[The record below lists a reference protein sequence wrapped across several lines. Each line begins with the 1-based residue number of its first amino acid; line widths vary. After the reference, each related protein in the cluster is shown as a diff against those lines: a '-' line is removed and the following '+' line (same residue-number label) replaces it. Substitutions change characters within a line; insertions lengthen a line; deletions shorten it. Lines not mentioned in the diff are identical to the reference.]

1 LNRKGVWSRGV
12 AKSFRPLCLLC
23 LVVLWNVEGA
33 VPDEEST
40 EFDTM
45 EFLDTVMIAPGFL
58 LEYVGTL

>member
-1 LNRKGVWSRGV
+1 
-12 AKSFRPLCLLC
+12 

-58 LEYVGTL
+58 LEYVGTS